1 MAMTE
6 AKKRNEGTMTLRV
19 DRDLLKAFQNIAK
32 DNNRTASQ
40 LVRDYMMNYVKKHG
54 QGDLFKWAMASKD
67 NTYYEVFKNCSC
79 DVWVSLYWCK

>member
-54 QGDLFKWAMASKD
+54 QGDLFKWAMASKNLFTIKKYARISHIID
-67 NTYYEVFKNCSC
+67 
-79 DVWVSLYWCK
+79 